1 MILPESTGSSPA
13 ITLSR
18 VDLPMP
24 ESPITATYSPAA
36 TSSETAFSTVRMPN
50 RLVTAASL
58 STVESYYARCRATGD
73 PAPSRPGDDPGG
85 IARRHRR
92 GGAAAAARPARG
104 AARDRQPVRPGNRRG
119 GVARRHRPP
128 AHARRPG
135 RALPHRAD
143 GRPGIAAAG
152 TEPDDTIHLL
162 SPLAPP

>member
-36 TSSETAFSTVRMPN
+36 TSSDTAFNTVRVAN

-85 IARRHRR
+85 IARSHRR

-104 AARDRQPVRPGNRRG
+104 AARDRQPVRPGDGRG
-119 GVARRHRPP
+119 GVARRRPP
-128 AHARRPG
+128 PARRPQR
-135 RALPHRAD
+135 RAS
-143 GRPGIAAAG
+143 
-152 TEPDDTIHLL
+152 L
-162 SPLAPP
+162 SH

>member
-1 MILPESTGSSPA
+1 
-13 ITLSR
+13 
-18 VDLPMP
+18 MP

-104 AARDRQPVRPGNRRG
+104 AARDRQPVRPGSGRG
-119 GVARRHRPP
+119 GVARRHPPP
-128 AHARRPG
+128 AHARPPG

-143 GRPGIAAAG
+143 GRPGSAAAG
-152 TEPDDTIHLL
+152 GGPEPPHPPPPPPAAPQ
-162 SPLAPP
+162 SPPPLPRA